1 MQPAELDINHLVKD
15 NRLIGIW
22 QLMAGFRFTYLA
34 STVCLAISAL
44 FDMGPSLL
52 MLYLVDNVLKR
63 SDPLSLL
70 PLVALGFLGLAV
82 FQGIFGFLSNKL
94 AAATGEG
101 IALRLRTSLFDHIQ
115 RLTFS
120 YYDRTQTGDLIQR
133 ATSDVD
139 MLRSFF
145 VDQSTGLG
153 RIVLVLVINLVAL
166 LSLNTN
172 LALLVLAGVP
182 LVIGVTYFFRQKI
195 SKLYQGYQE
204 QGARLSTTLQESLT
218 GMRVV
223 KAFARQAYEQDKFE
237 QENWKQF
244 LQWRRMSTT
253 RWTYYSISMSFC
265 IVLTLIGS
273 YFGALMTMDGAITLG
288 TFLAYVGI
296 MGRILWNV
304 RDTGGLIVSLSNG
317 SVSYTRIATILKE
330 TREPLDEENSSFAKK
345 RQSNNLQGEFVFEN
359 VRFGY
364 DKNNPVLKDIS
375 FRCTPGQSVALLGS
389 TGSGKTS
396 LINLV
401 PRFYEYTDGSL
412 KLDGVELK
420 EYPYHYL
427 RSQIGIVEQEPFLFS
442 RTIRENIAYGVGRDV
457 SQDEIEAAAQAAAIH
472 DEILSFPN
480 GYDTLVGERGVKLS
494 GGQKQRVAI
503 ARALLRDPR
512 ILILDDATASVD
524 TETAGKIQTALERL
538 MRGRTTFIVTH
549 RIQSVMNADLILVL
563 DHGQIVQQGPH
574 DKLLAQDGIY
584 RRIYDAQALIDAAL
598 QKEVENAA

>member
-1 MQPAELDINHLVKD
+1 MQPAEINIKDLVKE

-22 QLMAGFRFTYLA
+22 QLMAGFRSTYLA
-34 STVCLAISAL
+34 STVCLAIASI

-63 SDPLSLL
+63 SDPLGLL
-70 PLVALGFLGLAV
+70 PLVALGFLGLAL
-82 FQGIFGFLSNKL
+82 FQGLFTFLSDTL
-94 AAATGEG
+94 AARTGEG
-101 IALRLRTSLFDHIQ
+101 IAFRLRTSLFNHIQ
-115 RLTFS
+115 RLAFA

-139 MLRSFF
+139 MLRGFF
-145 VDQSTGLG
+145 VQQSTGLG
-153 RIVLVLVINLVAL
+153 RLTLVLVVNLVAL
-166 LSLNTN
+166 FSLNLN
-172 LALLVLAGVP
+172 LALFVLAGVP

-195 SKLYQGYQE
+195 SRLYQGYQE

-237 QENWKQF
+237 QDNWEQF
-244 LQWRRMSTT
+244 LQWRRMSTI
-253 RWTYYSISMSFC
+253 RWIYYSVSMSFC
-265 IVLTLIGS
+265 IVLTLVGS
-273 YFGALMTMDGAITLG
+273 YFGALMAMDGVITLG
-288 TFLAYVGI
+288 IYLAYVGV

-304 RDTGGLIVSLSNG
+304 RDTGGLIVNLTNG
-317 SVSYTRIATILKE
+317 LVSYTRIATILKE
-330 TREPLDEENSSFAKK
+330 TREPLDEENASFVKQT
-345 RQSNNLQGEFVFEN
+345 QSNNVKGEFVFDH
-359 VRFGY
+359 VCFGY
-364 DKNNPVLKDIS
+364 DSNNLVLKDIS

-396 LINLV
+396 LISLV
-401 PRFYEYTDGSL
+401 PRFYEYTGGSL
-412 KLDGVELK
+412 KLDGVELN
-420 EYPYHYL
+420 EYPYHRL

-442 RTIRENIAYGVGRDV
+442 RTIRENIAYGAGRDV
-457 SQDEIEAAAQAAAIH
+457 SQDEIEAAAQAAAID
-472 DEILSFPN
+472 DEINSFPS

-524 TETAGKIQTALERL
+524 TETASKIQTALDRL
-538 MRGRTTFIVTH
+538 MQGRTTFIVTH
-549 RIQSVMNADLILVL
+549 RIQSAMNADLILVL
-563 DHGQIVQQGPH
+563 DNGWIVQQGAH
-574 DKLLAQDGIY
+574 NNLLAQDGIY
-584 RRIYDAQALIDAAL
+584 RRIYDAQAFIDAAL